1 MTIALLSSKGGSGKT
16 SMACCLAL
24 YWADK
29 GRKVGLI
36 DMEEEGATDYFRTTV
51 QHPNIIDG
59 QTDEPHDITLIDTPA
74 GATKDDLREFA
85 QLADLCLVPCI
96 PSAAADFAKTFQT
109 IRDIGDTTGIRIVFN
124 RVKPRTRV
132 WGEREEIAAE
142 LGTRP
147 LANFLCDRQ
156 PYAYATSEGSS
167 AFNWKCRGELADL
180 AKEIESLI
188 Q

>member
-16 SMACCLAL
+16 TLVCCLAL
-24 YWADK
+24 HWAGK

-36 DMEEEGATDYFRTTV
+36 DMEEEGASDYFRGAV
-51 QHPNIIDG
+51 EHPNIIDG

-74 GATKDDLREFA
+74 GATRDDLREFA
-85 QLADLCLVPCI
+85 QLADLCLIPCI

-142 LGTRP
+142 IGTRP
-147 LANFLCDRQ
+147 LAHFLCDRQ
-156 PYAYATSEGSS
+156 PYAYATSEGMP
-167 AFNWKCRGELADL
+167 ALNRKCRSELADL